1 MKQSESIS
9 NLTKALVAAQVNIQA
24 GVLKN
29 AQNATFDSTY
39 ADLGAMIDACK
50 PALLEFG
57 VVVVQSPTA
66 SGKSNEAALTTRLI
80 HESGE
85 WLEDTMTS
93 PVQFL
98 DPQGHGS
105 AISYLRRYALGAM
118 MGLYQKDDDGEGASG
133 SASGAR
139 LSNDRKPDAAPGAKK
154 SAAVQAATKVSVD
167 DPALKKKY
175 DRWMGLI
182 KNGGNDALAT
192 ARANASANFS
202 GSFLDNIN
210 SAVEARQLE
219 LNAQAGAQSV

>member
-1 MKQSESIS
+1 MKQSDNIA
-9 NLTKALVAAQVNIQA
+9 NLTKALVAAQKLIHA

-50 PALLEFG
+50 PALLQFG
-57 VVVVQSPTA
+57 VVVIQSPTA

-80 HESGE
+80 HESGD

-105 AISYLRRYALGAM
+105 AISYLRRYSLGAM
-118 MGLYQKDDDGEGASG
+118 MGLYQKDDDGEGANAG
-133 SASGAR
+133 GIR
-139 LSNDRKPDAAPGAKK
+139 VGNERKPDATPAAKK
-154 SAAVQAATKVSVD
+154 PAATQA
-167 DPALKKKY
+167 PAQVGEADVGVKKKY

-182 KNGGNDALAT
+182 KTGGNDALAT
-192 ARANASANFS
+192 ARANASSNFS
-202 GSFLDNIN
+202 GSYLDNIL

-219 LNAQAGAQSV
+219 LNAQAGAQAA

>member
-1 MKQSESIS
+1 MKQSDNIA
-9 NLTKALVAAQVNIQA
+9 NLTKALVAAQKKIQA
-24 GVLKN
+24 GVMKN

-80 HESGE
+80 HESGD
-85 WLEDTMTS
+85 WLEDTMTT

-105 AISYLRRYALGAM
+105 AISYLRRYSLGAM
-118 MGLYQKDDDGEGASG
+118 MGLYQKDDDGEGAS
-133 SASGAR
+133 AGANGVR
-139 LSNDRKPDAAPGAKK
+139 VGNERKPDATPATKK
-154 SAAVQAATKVSVD
+154 PVAAQAATKLSED

-182 KNGGNDALAT
+182 KAGGNDALAT
-192 ARANASANFS
+192 ARANANSNFS
-202 GSFLDNIN
+202 GSYLDNIL

-219 LNAQAGAQSV
+219 LNAQAGAQAA